1 MIPSIK
7 ENRTIERVAEIYV
20 TVFPIQ
26 VPGEPLKAE
35 AILAGQQKD
44 FDNPGRA
51 RVMATVETHLAAVP
65 DLVALSNKIVE
76 QTEDIESYRLLKF
89 DNDGIHELD
98 PADFQDVDQLPFN
111 RYREPL
117 WGSC

>member
-7 ENRTIERVAEIYV
+7 QNRTIERVGEIYV

-35 AILAGQQKD
+35 TILAGQQKD
-44 FDNPGRA
+44 PHNPGRA
-51 RVMATVETHLAAVP
+51 RVMATVETHLSAVP
-65 DLVALSNKIVE
+65 DLVALSDKIVA

-89 DNDGIHELD
+89 DKDGIHELD
-98 PADFQDVDQLPFN
+98 PADFQDVDGLPFN
-111 RYREPL
+111 RYSESL

>member
-51 RVMATVETHLAAVP
+51 RVMATVETH
-65 DLVALSNKIVE
+65 
-76 QTEDIESYRLLKF
+76 IESYRLLKF

>member
-65 DLVALSNKIVE
+65 EILKQQKE
-76 QTEDIESYRLLKF
+76 IEAYRLLKF